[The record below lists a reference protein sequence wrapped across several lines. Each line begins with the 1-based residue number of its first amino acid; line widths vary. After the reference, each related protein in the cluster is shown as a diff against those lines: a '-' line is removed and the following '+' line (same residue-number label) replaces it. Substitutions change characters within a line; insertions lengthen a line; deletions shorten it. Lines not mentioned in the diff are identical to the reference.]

1 MKFFLIILTLFLGES
16 IFAQRILHG
25 RITGESKG
33 VITDVLVI
41 NISNGHKIYTDFS
54 GDFSIEASDNDI
66 IRFTKPY
73 YERAEI
79 RVTSLTND
87 LSVMMI
93 RTPEEIEEIKLLKL
107 TGDLSKDSKAVTKVD
122 KAKIVQDA
130 VGIPQ
135 PVGKMRTTPAEV
147 KVVIINALL
156 GNLDVQ
162 ALYDLISGDA
172 RRMKRRYRYDDLQDD
187 VKWVRDRVDNEYFIK
202 LGIPETRISEFIE
215 FSFVNRPQVRNFVR
229 RKKLEAVLS
238 RMEDSIPVFVKRLN
252 GNKLQN

>member
-1 MKFFLIILTLFLGES
+1 M
-16 IFAQRILHG
+16 
-25 RITGESKG
+25 
-33 VITDVLVI
+33 VI
-41 NISNGHKIYTDFS
+41 NISNGHKIYTDSS

-130 VGIPQ
+130 VGLPS
-135 PVGKMRTTPAEV
+135 
-147 KVVIINALL
+147 L
-156 GNLDVQ
+156 
-162 ALYDLISGDA
+162 
-172 RRMKRRYRYDDLQDD
+172 
-187 VKWVRDRVDNEYFIK
+187 WVNETSSCGSKNSCY
-202 LGIPETRISEFIE
+202 
-215 FSFVNRPQVRNFVR
+215 
-229 RKKLEAVLS
+229 
-238 RMEDSIPVFVKRLN
+238 
-252 GNKLQN
+252 